1 MLCVQL
7 HFEHFEIKDAFLNL
21 PAAMSL
27 GAVTL
32 LDVVEYE
39 ATQVLSGVI
48 RGVFE
53 LPQTET
59 HILTSIFML

>member
-1 MLCVQL
+1 MKKQVD
-7 HFEHFEIKDAFLNL
+7 FYNL
-21 PAAMSL
+21 PAATSL

-39 ATQVLSGVI
+39 VTQVLNGAIKGAFV
-48 RGVFE
+48 

-59 HILTSIFML
+59 HDINL